1 VGLTPRK
8 PTFSVIIR
16 PSEPTTGLPSA
27 SNTWRSSSTGA
38 TRTSN
43 RLPSRS
49 TPRVT
54 LRSGFAR
61 IAVRTWS
68 QSLTGVPSNETMTSP
83 GLSPAAAA
91 GALGSASVHFWS
103 SGACAGSTHWETLE
117 RRGVSSGIPK
127 PVIVIVSSTTAMIRF
142 IVGPPSMITS
152 RCRTGRV

>member
-1 VGLTPRK
+1 
-8 PTFSVIIR
+8 VIGR
-16 PSEPTTGLPSA
+16 PSEPTTGLPSE

-43 RLPSRS
+43 VRPSRS
-49 TPRVT
+49 TPSVT

-68 QSLTGVPSNETMTSP
+68 QSLTGAPSNERMTSP

-91 GALGSASVHFWS
+91 GALRSASVHFWS
-103 SGACAGSTHWETLE
+103 SGAVTGSTHWETLE
-117 RRGVSSGIPK
+117 SLGVSSGTPK
-127 PVIVIVSSTTAMIRF
+127 PVIVIVSSTMAMTRF

-152 RCRTGRV
+152 RWRTGRV